1 MKTGV
6 HHPSV
11 VVILR
16 IVPCDYCLKVSCKHY
31 MPLLTTVDL
40 FVKQRYQLT
49 SIHNPHLQMGKI
61 GSVFVV
67 ILENTSFDCN
77 VLRYI
82 HGNSDISCDSKNH
95 AICTAVIFYYNVVE
109 LMPISVVLAI

>member
-49 SIHNPHLQMGKI
+49 SIHNPHLQMGIKWL
-61 GSVFVV
+61 S
-67 ILENTSFDCN
+67 
-77 VLRYI
+77 
-82 HGNSDISCDSKNH
+82 
-95 AICTAVIFYYNVVE
+95 ICCYTREYK
-109 LMPISVVLAI
+109 L

>member
-1 MKTGV
+1 MKTEV

-16 IVPCDYCLKVSCKHY
+16 IVPCNYCLRVFCKRY

-40 FVKQRYQLT
+40 FVKQRYQLA

-67 ILENTSFDCN
+67 ILEALIAMYCDTYMATLICN
-77 VLRYI
+77 M
-82 HGNSDISCDSKNH
+82 HCSDILLQCCGII
-95 AICTAVIFYYNVVE
+95 AQ
-109 LMPISVVLAI
+109 P